1 MTTTLNQYLKE
12 NCPST
17 FYEGHCQ
24 QVSDQV
30 NILRSMASFKNIS
43 NIMEIGFNAGHSSEV
58 FLSASL
64 RTKVVSFDIGT
75 HDYFSHGKVFIDRKF
90 PNRHTLVLGDSETTV
105 PQYTQQHPDAKFDL
119 IFIDGSHEYE
129 KVKQDILNCRSLAHK
144 DTIVILDDI
153 VKNPNFK
160 SIHNSGPTQ
169 AWGEFIQEKVLREIS
184 SVEFNTPEGGRGMA
198 WGKYLLEE

>member
-1 MTTTLNQYLKE
+1 MSSLNEYLKE
-12 NCPST
+12 NCPAT

-58 FLSASL
+58 FLSASP
-64 RTKVVSFDIGT
+64 RTKVVSFDIGL
-75 HDYFSHGKVFIDRKF
+75 HDYYTHGKIFIDRKF
-90 PNRHTLVLGDSETTV
+90 PSRHRLILGDSESTV
-105 PQYTQQHPDAKFDL
+105 IEYVLENPEMKFDL

-129 KVKQDILNCRSLAHK
+129 KVKQDIANCLRLAHK
-144 DTIVILDDI
+144 DTIIILDDI
-153 VKNPNFK
+153 VKNPTYK

-169 AWGEFIQEKVLREIS
+169 AWAEFIKNGVVREIS

-198 WGKYLLEE
+198 WGKYIL